1 MTAPQGS
8 KDTIATHQQE
18 VLQQSDARF
27 RILLEKTKYAV
38 ALYNRDKNI
47 FYISPAI
54 EHILGYTPEEYI
66 HLKNRFDLLHPDD
79 KERSLTTFT
88 SLFET
93 ANGSSVV
100 EHRARHKD
108 GTYRWVEVTYTNFLD
123 EADVTAF
130 VASFRDISERKQAEE
145 IRQELLARE
154 QKALAEVEA
163 QKQHFSSVLMEAP
176 TIINV
181 FRGPD
186 HVFDFVNEEFLALL
200 GHRQFLGKTVR
211 EAQPELEGQGI
222 YELLDSVYQSGEPF
236 FGNEIAVPIVTPNG
250 PTQRYYNFMYQP
262 THDAAG
268 QIDGIVSFAF
278 DVTQQVL
285 ARQKVEEREEQYRFL
300 ANAMPQQV
308 WTAMPDGILD
318 YVNQQTVDYF
328 ERSAD
333 EIIGAG
339 WQNFLHPDDLPSCL
353 HAWQHSL
360 QTGQL
365 YQIEF
370 RLRAGDGTYKW
381 HLGRALPLMN
391 NGHIAK
397 WFGTNTDIHEYKKL
411 QAQKDEFI
419 SMASHELRTPMTTI
433 KAWTQIQKKQFEKQ
447 GLEDAVHYFTKM
459 ETQINKVNRLIADLL
474 DISKIQVGK
483 LTYARDDV
491 SIDAIVRESVEMVQ
505 QTSPTY
511 TISIHGST
519 DEYLVGDKD
528 RLEQVFTNLL
538 SNAIKYSPKATTV
551 DISIETVQDQV
562 FVKVRDYG
570 IGIPR
575 EHQSKIFDRFYRV
588 SDGAQS
594 LFPGLGMGLYIACE
608 VIMRHGGDIAVESE
622 EGKGS
627 TFTVTLPLKNQV
639 YKPEQE

>member
-1 MTAPQGS
+1 MATQGS
-8 KDTIATHQQE
+8 KNTINQRE
-18 VLQQSDARF
+18 VLQQSDTRF
-27 RILLEKTKYAV
+27 RILLEKAKYAV
-38 ALYNRDKNI
+38 ALYDRGINI

-54 EHILGYTPEEYI
+54 ELILGYTPDEYMQMES
-66 HLKNRFDLLHPDD
+66 RVDLLHPDD
-79 KERSLTTFT
+79 KEHSVATFT

-93 ANGSSVV
+93 PNESCVI

-108 GTYRWVEVTYTNFLD
+108 GTYRWLEVTYTNFLA
-123 EADVTAF
+123 EADVSAF
-130 VASFRDISERKQAEE
+130 VASIRDISERKKVDEL
-145 IRQELLARE
+145 RQELFVRE
-154 QKALAEVEA
+154 QNALAELEA
-163 QKQHFSSVLMEAP
+163 QQHHFSSVLMEVPA
-176 TIINV
+176 IVNV
-181 FRGPD
+181 FKGPE
-186 HVFDFVNEEFLALL
+186 HVFDFVNAEFLALL
-200 GHRQFLGKTVR
+200 GDRQFLGKTVR

-222 YELLDSVYQSGEPF
+222 YELLDTVYQTGKPF
-236 FGNEIAVPIVTPNG
+236 FGYEIAVPIATPDG
-250 PTQRYYNFMYQP
+250 TTQRYYNFMYQP
-262 THDAAG
+262 THGTSG

-370 RLRAGDGTYKW
+370 RLRAGNGTYKW
-381 HLGRALPLMN
+381 HLGRALPLIS
-391 NGHIAK
+391 NGHIVK
-397 WFGTNTDIHEYKKL
+397 WFGTNTDIHEYKRL

-447 GLEDAVHYFTKM
+447 GREDVVRSFNKM

-474 DISKIQVGK
+474 DISKMQVGK
-483 LTYARDDV
+483 LSYTRENV
-491 SIDAIVRESVEMVQ
+491 SLDAIVNESVEMVQ
-505 QTSPTY
+505 QTST
-511 TISIHGST
+511 THRISIHGRA
-519 DEYLVGDKD
+519 DNYVVGDKD

-538 SNAIKYSPKATTV
+538 NNAIKYSPNATTV
-551 DISIETVQDQV
+551 DVFIETAQNHV

-575 EHQSKIFDRFYRV
+575 EHQGKIFDRFYRV
-588 SDGAQS
+588 SDGAS
-594 LFPGLGMGLYIACE
+594 PLFPGLGMGLYIACE
-608 VIMRHGGDIAVESE
+608 VVMRHDGEIAVESE
-622 EGKGS
+622 EGNGS
-627 TFTVTLPLKNQV
+627 TFIVTLPH
-639 YKPEQE
+639 KPDEQTNKGI

>member
-1 MTAPQGS
+1 MAAQGS
-8 KDTIATHQQE
+8 KSTTSIDQRK
-18 VLQQSDARF
+18 VLQQSDTRF

-38 ALYNRDKNI
+38 ALFDRDSDI

-54 EHILGYTPEEYI
+54 EYILGYTPNEYI
-66 HLKNRFDLLHPDD
+66 QMESCFNLLHPDD
-79 KERSLTTFT
+79 KERSLATFT

-93 ANGSSVV
+93 PNESSVV

-108 GTYRWVEVTYTNFLD
+108 GTYRWLEVTYTNFLD

-130 VASFRDISERKQAEE
+130 VASFRDINERKQAEE
-145 IRQELLARE
+145 IHQELLARE
-154 QKALAEVEA
+154 QKALAKVEV
-163 QKQHFSSVLMEAP
+163 QQHHFSSVLMEAP
-176 TIINV
+176 AVINV
-181 FRGPD
+181 FKGPE
-186 HVFDFVNEEFLALL
+186 HVFDFVNAEFLALL
-200 GHRQFLGKTVR
+200 GDRQFLGKPVR
-211 EAQPELEGQGI
+211 EAQPELAGKGI
-222 YELLDSVYQSGEPF
+222 YELLDMVYRTGEPF
-236 FGNEIAVPIVTPNG
+236 FGNEISVPVVTPNG
-250 PTQRYYNFMYQP
+250 TTQRYYNFMYQP
-262 THDAAG
+262 TRDACG

-278 DVTQQVL
+278 DVSQQVL

-308 WTAMPDGILD
+308 WTAMPDGTLD

-333 EIIGAG
+333 DIIGAG

-353 HAWQHSL
+353 HAWQRAL
-360 QTGQL
+360 QTGQR

-381 HLGRALPLMN
+381 HLGRALPLMSN
-391 NGHIAK
+391 ERIVK

-433 KAWTQIQKKQFEKQ
+433 KAWTQIQKKRFEKQ
-447 GLEDAVHYFTKM
+447 GIEEVVHSFTKM

-474 DISKIQVGK
+474 DISKMQVGK
-483 LTYARDDV
+483 LSYMRDDI
-491 SIDAIVRESVEMVQ
+491 SLDAIVHESVEMVQ
-505 QTSPTY
+505 QMSPTHI
-511 TISIHGST
+511 ISIYGSA
-519 DEYLVGDKD
+519 DKHIVGDKD

-538 SNAIKYSPKATTV
+538 NNAIKYSPNATMV
-551 DISIETVQDQV
+551 DVSIETMQDQV

-570 IGIPR
+570 IGIPH
-575 EHQSKIFDRFYRV
+575 EHQGKIFDRFYRV
-588 SDGAQS
+588 SDGASQ
-594 LFPGLGMGLYIACE
+594 LFPGLGMGLYLACE
-608 VIMRHGGDIAVESE
+608 VVVRHGGDIEVESE

-627 TFTVTLPLKNQV
+627 TFIVTLPLKN
-639 YKPEQE
+639 ELMST